1 MKCLLCGSENNDGMK
16 FCTQCGAMLTQ
27 PEEVKQEKEETVETV
42 EVAESAESVVEVPTE
57 AVAAAVETPVME
69 TPVADVVVPEA
80 TVVEEVMTPETPVVE
95 EVTAPEVPVVE
106 AVAAPVPP
114 MPPVTPMSQVPP
126 MMPPMPKPVTIT
138 DKELMPVRENAWTGI
153 LKGVALFFY
162 ILELV
167 AVVII
172 TVLRVMGTDV
182 IPIPRMPMVAL
193 IIFAVGAVL
202 VLTLV
207 FVITMCLLN
216 VASDITKSRKHMRN
230 IEYILRK
237 K

>member
-1 MKCLLCGSENNDGMK
+1 MKCLLCGSEHNDGMK

-42 EVAESAESVVEVPTE
+42 EVVESAETVVEVPTE

-80 TVVEEVMTPETPVVE
+80 PVVE

-114 MPPVTPMSQVPP
+114 MPPVPPMSQVPP

>member
-1 MKCLLCGSENNDGMK
+1 MKCLLCGSEHNDGMK

-42 EVAESAESVVEVPTE
+42 EVAESAETVVEVPTE

-69 TPVADVVVPEA
+69 TPV
-80 TVVEEVMTPETPVVE
+80 
-95 EVTAPEVPVVE
+95 
-106 AVAAPVPP
+106 PP
-114 MPPVTPMSQVPP
+114 MPQVPP

>member
-42 EVAESAESVVEVPTE
+42 EVAESAETVVEVPTE

-69 TPVADVVVPEA
+69 TPV
-80 TVVEEVMTPETPVVE
+80 
-95 EVTAPEVPVVE
+95 
-106 AVAAPVPP
+106 PP
-114 MPPVTPMSQVPP
+114 MPS
-126 MMPPMPKPVTIT
+126 MPKPVTIT

>member
-69 TPVADVVVPEA
+69 TPVA
-80 TVVEEVMTPETPVVE
+80 ETPVVE

-114 MPPVTPMSQVPP
+114 MPTITPMSQVPP

>member
-42 EVAESAESVVEVPTE
+42 EVAESAETVVEVPTE

-69 TPVADVVVPEA
+69 TPVAEVVVPVTEEA
-80 TVVEEVMTPETPVVE
+80 VAIPEAPVVK
-95 EVTAPEVPVVE
+95 EVTAPEAPVVE
-106 AVAAPVPP
+106 AVAAPIPPMPPVPP
-114 MPPVTPMSQVPP
+114 MPP
-126 MMPPMPKPVTIT
+126 MPKTVTIT
-138 DKELMPVRENAWTGI
+138 DKELKPVRENAWTAI
-153 LKGVALFFY
+153 LKGVTLFFY

-182 IPIPRMPMVAL
+182 IPIPRMPMVTL

-202 VLTLV
+202 VLTLM

>member
-69 TPVADVVVPEA
+69 TL
-80 TVVEEVMTPETPVVE
+80 
-95 EVTAPEVPVVE
+95 
-106 AVAAPVPP
+106 
-114 MPPVTPMSQVPP
+114 VPP
-126 MMPPMPKPVTIT
+126 MMPSLPKPVTIT

>member
-1 MKCLLCGSENNDGMK
+1 MKCLLCGSENNDGTK

-42 EVAESAESVVEVPTE
+42 EVAESAETVVEVPTE

-80 TVVEEVMTPETPVVE
+80 PVVE

-114 MPPVTPMSQVPP
+114 MPPVPPMSQVPP

-138 DKELMPVRENAWTGI
+138 NKELMPVRENAWTGI

-182 IPIPRMPMVAL
+182 IPIPRMPMVVL